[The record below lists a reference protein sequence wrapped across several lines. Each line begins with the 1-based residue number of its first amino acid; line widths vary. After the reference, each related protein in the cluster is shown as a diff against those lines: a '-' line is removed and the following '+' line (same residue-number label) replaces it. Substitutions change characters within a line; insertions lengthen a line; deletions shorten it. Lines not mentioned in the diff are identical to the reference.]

1 MTQTATVRPAPLPMP
16 EISCVNP
23 LEYRA
28 ALAQLFADDG
38 RADHAEFLER
48 AYPGAVADGAKAWIG
63 TDADGRVVMHAAR
76 FPHPF
81 TYGAR
86 RLTGGLIVNIMV
98 ARPYRTHHPARAL
111 FQRFVADSRTEDGI
125 DFLYTETTERGA
137 NVLKAAGARVI
148 ARIGRFVL
156 PIRGTNRAADVAVRA
171 YHTSRRIGTGASRLN
186 ASHHPARA
194 FSSDAFDA
202 PVGESEELRGVHGVS
217 LYRRRLKGYPS
228 ELDHWITVTGR
239 HDGTAAALVRGPE
252 PNGLTTIVKF
262 NHSPSERAAGAML
275 AMVPVLRKIGCRAV
289 QIYTPA
295 ESRFGAELRRA
306 GFVEREA
313 RPLVAL
319 PLSAAGE
326 EVVERVDRWRIAGLD
341 LDI

>member
-1 MTQTATVRPAPLPMP
+1 MTQTATVRPAALPMP

-28 ALAQLFADDG
+28 PLVQLFAEDG

-48 AYPGAVADGAKAWIG
+48 AYPGAVAEGAKAWIG
-63 TDADGRVVMHAAR
+63 IDADGRVVMHAAR

-81 TYGAR
+81 TYGAG

-98 ARPYRTHHPARAL
+98 SRPYRTHHPARAL

-125 DFLYTETTERGA
+125 DFIYTETTERGA

-156 PIRGTNRAADVAVRA
+156 PIRGTNAAADVAVRA
-171 YHTSRRIGTGASRLN
+171 YHTSRRIGTGASRLKS
-186 ASHHPARA
+186 SHHDARA

-202 PVGESEELRGVHGVS
+202 PLGESEDLRGVHGS
-217 LYRRRLKGYPS
+217 PLYRRRLKGYPS
-228 ELDHWITVTGR
+228 TVDHWITVKGRRETG
-239 HDGTAAALVRGPE
+239 AALVRGPE
-252 PNGLTTIVKF
+252 PNGLATIVKF
-262 NHSPSERAAGAML
+262 NHSASESAAGAML
-275 AMVPVLRKIGCRAV
+275 AMVPDLREIGCRTV
-289 QIYTPA
+289 QIYTLA

-319 PLSAAGE
+319 PVSAAGE